1 MSLKPAPILPIPEE
15 TVRVA
20 RRAFPKGSVAM
31 RFRDEFGSLYHDED
45 FQALFP
51 SHGQPGLAPWRL
63 AIVTV
68 LQFLENLS
76 DRQAAEA
83 VRARIDWKYALG
95 LELTDPG
102 FHFSVLTEFRA
113 RLVAGGAEQLLLD
126 RMLET
131 FQQRGLVKA
140 RGKQRTDSTHVLAAV
155 HSLSLLELVG
165 ETLRAT
171 LNDLATVAPDWLRE
185 VAQPEWFERY
195 VHRVEEYR
203 LPKAKPTREAY
214 AVQVGQ
220 DGFTLL
226 EALAQEP
233 ARRDLTQRSSVEI
246 LQRVWTHHYE
256 RTATGC
262 RWRSMKE
269 LPSVAERL
277 CSPYDPEA
285 HFSDK
290 RSITWT
296 GYKVHLTETCDEEAV
311 HLIVHAETCHS
322 MIPDVASTAG
332 IHHKLAAKQLL
343 PAEHIVDAGYN
354 DAALL
359 VSSAQ
364 QYGIDLIGPVRGN
377 ASWQAQANQG
387 YDLTHFQ
394 IHWDEQR
401 VICPQGKVSTK
412 WRPGQDAFGNPII
425 ALKFSRTD
433 CKSCPV
439 RSLCT
444 RSEKAPRSVVLH
456 PREQHE
462 ALSAARERITTA
474 EGKAQ
479 YQVRAGVEGTLSQ
492 GVRAFGLRRT
502 RYCGLVKT
510 SLQQAVTAA
519 AINVQRVV
527 NWLEGIPQEKTR
539 RSRFARLAM
548 AS

>member
-1 MSLKPAPILPIPEE
+1 M
-15 TVRVA
+15 
-20 RRAFPKGSVAM
+20 
-31 RFRDEFGSLYHDED
+31 
-45 FQALFP
+45 Q
-51 SHGQPGLAPWRL
+51 
-63 AIVTV
+63 
-68 LQFLENLS
+68 
-76 DRQAAEA
+76 
-83 VRARIDWKYALG
+83 
-95 LELTDPG
+95 
-102 FHFSVLTEFRA
+102 
-113 RLVAGGAEQLLLD
+113 
-126 RMLET
+126 
-131 FQQRGLVKA
+131 
-140 RGKQRTDSTHVLAAV
+140 
-155 HSLSLLELVG
+155 
-165 ETLRAT
+165 
-171 LNDLATVAPDWLRE
+171 
-185 VAQPEWFERY
+185 
-195 VHRVEEYR
+195 
-203 LPKAKPTREAY
+203 
-214 AVQVGQ
+214 
-220 DGFTLL
+220 
-226 EALAQEP
+226 
-233 ARRDLTQRSSVEI
+233 
-246 LQRVWTHHYE
+246 
-256 RTATGC
+256 
-262 RWRSMKE
+262 E
-269 LPSVAERL
+269 LPPVAERL

-290 RSITWT
+290 RSVTWT

-332 IHHKLAAKQLL
+332 IHHKLAEKRLL
-343 PAEHIVDAGYN
+343 PAEHVIDAGYN

-364 QYGIDLIGPVRGN
+364 QYGIQLIGPVRGN
-377 ASWQAQANQG
+377 ASWQAKANQG

-394 IHWDEQR
+394 IQWDEQR

-412 WRPGQDAFGNPII
+412 WRPDQDAFGNPII
-425 ALKFSRTD
+425 ALKFSRSD

-444 RSEKAPRSVVLH
+444 RSKKAPRSVVLH
-456 PREQHE
+456 PREQQE
-462 ALSAARERITTA
+462 ALYAAREQITTA